1 MSTITLAP
9 EHYIPPN
16 IRSMALQHSSSLG
29 RILRHDPPE
38 FQGQASEWFT
48 RSAFIDGDLTQAAEY
63 ALYQR
68 EEYRRLDRTVV
79 GGWLADVIGYVQDA
93 PWSGEHAALLLHMN
107 RTQLTSRLDRLA
119 ELAFADLLKAIE
131 SNNALA
137 FDISQESMRE
147 LHIISNDLTVRLI
160 QDLLTAVKLAEGD
173 EAVVEVLDISY
184 QHIWRGR
191 YEAWFTMSD
200 LERLALSVEG
210 IRGHYGGPDRHGDCV
225 VMDMPDYFEVS
236 FDPCGTGQVMRRGDS
251 ERESGPY
258 IPLDAVGVASE
269 AAAWNQ
275 DTPGMP
281 LYCTH
286 CPVLLEYFPMR
297 DFDTI
302 LRPVLFNLDPTVPC
316 RWRIPK
322 GELRPDEHSISAR

>member
-1 MSTITLAP
+1 MSSITLAP
-9 EHYIPPN
+9 EHYIPSN
-16 IRSMALQHSSSLG
+16 IRSMALQHSPNLG

-48 RSAFIDGDLTQAAEY
+48 RSAFLDADLTQAAEY

-79 GGWLADVIGYVQDA
+79 GGWLADVIGYVQEA
-93 PWSGEHAALLLHMN
+93 PWSGEHADLLLHMD

-119 ELAFADLLKAIE
+119 ELAFADLLRAIE

-160 QDLLTAVKLAEGD
+160 QDLLTAIKLAEGD

-191 YEAWFTMSD
+191 YEAWFAMTD

-210 IRGHYGGPDRHGDCV
+210 IRGHYGGPERHGDCV
-225 VMDMPDYFEVS
+225 VKDMPDYFEVS

-251 ERESGPY
+251 ERESGSY

-302 LRPVLFNLDPTVPC
+302 LRPVLFNLDPTIPC

-322 GELRPDEHSISAR
+322 GELRPDEHPISPR

>member
-1 MSTITLAP
+1 VATNTLAS
-9 EHYIPPN
+9 EHYIPPD
-16 IRSMALQHSSSLG
+16 IRSTALQESPSLG
-29 RILRHDPPE
+29 RILRQDPPE
-38 FQGQASEWFT
+38 YQGRATEWFT
-48 RSAFIDGDLTQAAEY
+48 RSAFQDGELAQAADF

-79 GGWLADVIGYVQDA
+79 GGWLSDIIEYVQDA
-93 PWSGEHAALLLHMN
+93 PWSGEHADLLLRMN

-119 ELAFADLLKAIE
+119 ELAFADLLMAIE

-137 FDISQESMRE
+137 FDMSQESMRE

-160 QDLLTAVKLAEGD
+160 QDLLTGVKLAEGD
-173 EAVVEVLDISY
+173 EAVVAVLDISY

-191 YEAWFTMSD
+191 YEPWFEMSD
-200 LERLALSVEG
+200 LDRLALSAEG

-225 VMDMPDYFEVS
+225 VQEMPTYFELS
-236 FDPCGTGQVMRRGDS
+236 FDPCGTGQVMRRGDN
-251 ERESGPY
+251 EREGGSY
-258 IPLDAVGVASE
+258 IPLDAVGVTSE
-269 AAAWNQ
+269 GAAWNQ

-297 DFDTI
+297 DFETVI
-302 LRPVLFNLDPTVPC
+302 RPVLFNLDPEVPC
-316 RWRIPK
+316 RWRVPK
-322 GELRPDEHSISAR
+322 GELHPTGKATSVR